1 MNSMQIIVD
10 SREASNKGAA
20 RRLRKSGRIPA
31 VLYGEGEP
39 KSLSV
44 DAGDWMMRFRNV
56 SGNTIVNLKHGE
68 SEHQVLVKDVQDD
81 ILSGRVNHID
91 FFAIHAGVKL
101 HTRVPVQLEGS
112 PHGVREGGIL
122 EHKIEELDVVCL
134 PKDLPS
140 FFTVDIS
147 HLGVGESLHVREIDI
162 PEGVEVRTEA
172 NLTVVVVSHA
182 KAEITEAA
190 EGDEEGL
197 DGEAGGAAAA
207 ESSGGEE

>member
-1 MNSMQIIVD
+1 MESMQLIAD

-44 DAGDWMMRFRNV
+44 DAGDWLTRFRNV
-56 SGNTIVNLKHGE
+56 TGNTIVNLKHGE
-68 SEHQVLVKDVQDD
+68 NENQVLIKDIQDD
-81 ILSGRVNHID
+81 ILTGRVNHID
-91 FFAIHAGVKL
+91 FFAVHAGVKL
-101 HTRVPVQLEGS
+101 HTRVPVQLEGT

-122 EHKIEELDVVCL
+122 EQKIEELDVVCL

-147 HLGVGESLHVREIDI
+147 HLAVGESIHVREIDI
-162 PEGVEVRTEA
+162 PEEVEVRTDL

-182 KAEITEAA
+182 KAEIVAA
-190 EGDEEGL
+190 ADSEGEVLEGE
-197 DGEAGGAAAA
+197 EAGAESA
-207 ESSGGEE
+207 ESSGGAE